1 MARKH
6 REEKCEEG
14 KVLEGVRVEELDSV
28 GFYWSLISC
37 CDILLFSPGYT
48 YISYIY
54 IRICESKT
62 SSCTISTPWLALHS
76 SFPRKKEKS
85 LERE

>member
-14 KVLEGVRVEELDSV
+14 KVLEGARVEELDGV
-28 GFYWSLISC
+28 GFYWSRISC
-37 CDILLFSPGYT
+37 CDILLFSPEYT

-54 IRICESKT
+54 IRICESKD
-62 SSCTISTPWLALHS
+62 
-76 SFPRKKEKS
+76 
-85 LERE
+85 